1 MPEEFLQ
8 LLLGGV
14 GWGFGLMFAG
24 QGDTMFY
31 PLNLLMSIILLTL
44 RMLLTQKAE
53 EHPQVELQELPHFIN
68 SDYSI

>member
-1 MPEEFLQ
+1 MAVADRPVSFLFD
-8 LLLGGV
+8 V
-14 GWGFGLMFAG
+14 F
-24 QGDTMFY
+24 
-31 PLNLLMSIILLTL
+31 PLNLLMSIIVLTL